1 MIHHGS
7 GKGAMPSVASPIGMT
22 VAIPTLGKSPHLR
35 GLLERLKRQIV
46 DFNFEVLVVANLPS
60 QELRQMVQSIA
71 ANFIYLET
79 GRLGVNVARNKALDK
94 SRGEIILFLDDDIV
108 IQTDDILQ
116 RHWEAHARFPHAVGI
131 GGPYQLVSPHSPWEV
146 AYHQVAHQWLDR
158 SRLDGTETTQ
168 LLGGNMSLKRE
179 LLHLHFDENIL
190 FGGSEAALCQQ
201 LVLSGKR
208 LHLLP
213 ELIIGHSPEITK
225 RIFIRKA
232 FLQGKGAK
240 RREETMA
247 ELPSQHV
254 NEWLHR
260 FVPPLYARQ
269 FARGQQQKTRLLR
282 PLAAVRK
289 LYTILSNLNA
299 PSLFSD
305 GSKPTERAS
314 MPHIASHTSMTRETA
329 E

>member
-1 MIHHGS
+1 MNRHTTKRS
-7 GKGAMPSVASPIGMT
+7 TTSSFAVPICMT

-35 GLLERLKRQIV
+35 GLLECLKRQT
-46 DFNFEVLVVANLPS
+46 FSFPFEVLVVANLPS

-71 ANFIYLET
+71 ANFSYLET

-94 SRGEIILFLDDDIV
+94 ARGEVILFLDDDIV
-108 IQTDDILQ
+108 IQSDDLLQ
-116 RHWEAHARFPHAVGI
+116 RHWEAHARFPHAVGV
-131 GGPYQLVSPHSPWEV
+131 GGPYQLISPRSQWEV
-146 AYHQVAHQWLDR
+146 AYHQIAHQWLDR

-168 LLGGNMSLKRE
+168 LLGGNMSFKRP
-179 LLHLHFDENIL
+179 LFHFQFDENIV

-201 LVLSGKR
+201 LVLSGQQ

-213 ELIIGHSPEITK
+213 ELIIGHSPEITR

-240 RREETMA
+240 RRGETMA

-260 FVPPLYARQ
+260 SVPQLYAKH
-269 FARGQQQKTRLLR
+269 FSRGQQQRMHSFR
-282 PLAAVRK
+282 PLSIVRK
-289 LYTILSNLNA
+289 LYTMLSNLNA
-299 PSLFSD
+299 PSIFSSGD
-305 GSKPTERAS
+305 RLMERTS
-314 MPHIASHTSMTRETA
+314 MPHIANRTSTT
-329 E
+329 

>member
-22 VAIPTLGKSPHLR
+22 VAIPTLGRSPHLR

-94 SRGEIILFLDDDIV
+94 SRGDIILFLDDDIV
-108 IQTDDILQ
+108 IQTDELLQ
-116 RHWEAHARFPHAVGI
+116 KHRDAHAHFPQAVAI
-131 GGPYQLVSPHSPWEV
+131 GGPYQLVSPRSPWEIT
-146 AYHQVAHQWLDR
+146 YHQIAHDWLDR
-158 SRLDGTETTQ
+158 SRLDGYETTQ
-168 LLGGNMSLKRE
+168 LLGGNMSLKRA
-179 LLHLHFDENIL
+179 LLHLQFDENIL

-201 LVLSGKR
+201 LVLSGKQ
-208 LHLLP
+208 LYLLP
-213 ELIIGHSPEITK
+213 ELVIGHSPEMTK
-225 RIFIRKA
+225 RIFVRKA

-240 RREETMA
+240 RRQETMA

-260 FVPPLYARQ
+260 SVPPLYARH
-269 FARGQQQKTRLLR
+269 FARGQQRKSHLFH
-282 PLAAVRK
+282 PLAAIRK
-289 LYTILSNLNA
+289 LYTILSNLSE

-305 GSKPTERAS
+305 GDLLERVS
-314 MPHIASHTSMTRETA
+314 MPHIQNRTSTTKETA

>member
-1 MIHHGS
+1 MIRHKT
-7 GKGAMPSVASPIGMT
+7 GKDAMSAAATSVNMT

-94 SRGEIILFLDDDIV
+94 ARGDIILFLDDDIV
-108 IQTDDILQ
+108 IQTDEILQ
-116 RHWEAHARFPHAVGI
+116 KHWEAHARFPQAVAI
-131 GGPYQLVSPHSPWEV
+131 GGPYQLVSPRSPWEI
-146 AYHQVAHQWLDR
+146 AYHQIAHQWLDQ
-158 SRLDGTETTQ
+158 SRLDDNETTQ

-179 LLHLHFDENIL
+179 QLRLQFDESIL

-201 LVLSGKR
+201 LVLNGKQLR
-208 LHLLP
+208 LLP
-213 ELIIGHSPEITK
+213 ELVIGHSPEITK

-232 FLQGKGAK
+232 FLQGRGAK
-240 RREETMA
+240 RRQETMP

-260 FVPPLYARQ
+260 SVPSLYAQ
-269 FARGQQQKTRLLR
+269 HFARGQQQKIRLFH
-282 PLAAVRK
+282 PLAAIRK
-289 LYTILSNLNA
+289 LYTIFSNLSE
-299 PSLFSD
+299 PSVFSD
-305 GSKPTERAS
+305 GHLTERVS
-314 MPHIASHTSMTRETA
+314 MPHIASRTSMTKETP